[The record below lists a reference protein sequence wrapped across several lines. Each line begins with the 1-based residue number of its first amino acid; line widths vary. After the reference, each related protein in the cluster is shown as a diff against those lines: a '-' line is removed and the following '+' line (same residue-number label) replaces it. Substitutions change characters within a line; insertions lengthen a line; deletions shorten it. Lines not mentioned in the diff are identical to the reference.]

1 LFPYQHQTLD
11 PLEEKKI
18 KGWIFCNNWRMC
30 RVTYTTIEKSFVAV
44 HNYHQLRF
52 LNRYRCGNADNPG
65 LPLLISIIN
74 NGSKTAAENQC

>member
-1 LFPYQHQTLD
+1 
-11 PLEEKKI
+11 
-18 KGWIFCNNWRMC
+18 
-30 RVTYTTIEKSFVAV
+30 VTYTTIEKSFVAV

-52 LNRYRCGNADNPG
+52 LNRYRCGTADNPG